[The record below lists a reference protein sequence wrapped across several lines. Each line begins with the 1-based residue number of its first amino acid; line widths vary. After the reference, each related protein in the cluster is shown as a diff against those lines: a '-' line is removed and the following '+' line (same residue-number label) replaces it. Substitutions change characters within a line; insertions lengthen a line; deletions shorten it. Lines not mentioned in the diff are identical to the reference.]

1 MLNTQISSTTL
12 RGKVREKETEKHLA
26 KASEKTP
33 GKAARADYK
42 NRRTKSH
49 VWNGDVQNDCISAC
63 YSSNTNFTPDETENF
78 LDEEKQVKCSKELV
92 NSIEDKGRG
101 YFINS
106 KFNNRA
112 PLSLHPPVSMETENS
127 CLCFNSEE
135 VSHEGSK
142 RILRILEKARVQRN
156 QLGIEKHLER
166 RGNETIG
173 EKTIKLAR
181 EKNTL
186 PEVISQRRYQTERRH
201 FLPNLN
207 DKAWSVPS
215 SRLSLNFDQ
224 TFSPSHEDTEDL
236 RAPHARKR
244 GSLVWSACV
253 FPVLL
258 VEFPT
263 HKTIASLQ
271 KRAKRNV
278 DTKRDARKPAPYT
291 EEDRPVQPK
300 SAVGRPL
307 SRMMYP
313 SHHGH

>member
-1 MLNTQISSTTL
+1 MLNTQISTTL
-12 RGKVREKETEKHLA
+12 RGKQREKETEKHRA

-33 GKAARADYK
+33 EKAARAD
-42 NRRTKSH
+42 NENCRRKSH
-49 VWNGDVQNDCISAC
+49 VWNGDVQNDCISRN
-63 YSSNTNFTPDETENF
+63 SSNTNFTPDETQSF
-78 LDEEKQVKCSKELV
+78 LDEEKQVKYCKELV

-127 CLCFNSEE
+127 RLCFHPEE
-135 VSHEGSK
+135 VSHKGCK
-142 RILRILEKARVQRN
+142 RILGILEKARVQRN
-156 QLGIEKHLER
+156 QLSIKKHLER
-166 RGNETIG
+166 QRNETIG

-201 FLPNLN
+201 FLPKLN
-207 DKAWSVPS
+207 DQVWSVPS

-224 TFSPSHEDTEDL
+224 TFSPGHEDVEDL

-244 GSLVWSACV
+244 GALVWSACV

-258 VEFPT
+258 LEFPT
-263 HKTIASLQ
+263 RKTIASLQ

-278 DTKRDARKPAPYT
+278 DTKRDALKPAAYT
-291 EEDRPVQPK
+291 EEERPVQRK
-300 SAVGRPL
+300 SGLGRPL